1 MEDAELWLTPLVLL
15 PGVALLIVAT
25 SVRCVQLHSE
35 FHHILAAHT
44 QAASCSFQ
52 NLLKRSVL
60 LRDALVGQYISVA
73 LFSMASLLGGLARL
87 WDQQAFW
94 IVVSLACVGIL
105 SLVVASAQLILEA
118 LLPMDIIKEH
128 VREIEAEKLSCTLF
142 QVR

>member
-1 MEDAELWLTPLVLL
+1 
-15 PGVALLIVAT
+15 
-25 SVRCVQLHSE
+25 
-35 FHHILAAHT
+35 
-44 QAASCSFQ
+44 
-52 NLLKRSVL
+52 
-60 LRDALVGQYISVA
+60 VGLYVSVA
-73 LFSMASLLGGLARL
+73 LFSLASLLGGLARL

-105 SLVVASAQLILEA
+105 SLVVASAQLIREA